1 MGENKMHCNKSP
13 VSLKLV
19 LLAILVVLA
28 RPQTAL
34 AQVDTG
40 GIVGQVSDASG
51 ARIQGATI
59 TLREESTGITNT
71 VTTGNDGTYILS
83 PIKLGVYTLTTAKKG
98 FKTSV
103 QQHIEV
109 TIQSRLE
116 VNPTLEVGAVTE
128 NVQVSSAAP
137 ILETQSSSLQQL
149 VNTRAIN
156 DLPLNRRNASFL
168 AQLSPG
174 VTFSQNDSRNLQ
186 ASGSFTANGLSRTEN
201 NYLLDGMDNNV
212 QIADLVNQSQYVIM
226 PPPDALR
233 EFTVQTSNYSAEFG
247 HAAAAVLN
255 ISTKSGT
262 NAFHGDVW
270 EYLRN
275 DYFDAKDYFVL
286 PTQRKPEFRLNQ
298 FGATLG
304 GPVIIPHLYNGHD
317 RTFFFVDYQG
327 TRQVQG
333 QTYTD
338 NVPTAA
344 ERASGFTNLQD
355 LITLQS
361 GTRTDLLGRTFPTG
375 TVFDPVTTRA
385 ITKGV
390 VDPVTHLTATAT
402 GYVRDPFYTGS
413 LVSTTN
419 FATSAAIA
427 QLNQIA
433 VSRINPNAVNL
444 LDLYPIPTSSGILS
458 NFTTSPTNTT
468 NIDSMD
474 ARVDHQFTQRDA
486 TFLRYSY
493 VYSTQNVGTPFP
505 GVADGSPS
513 RPGSGRTE
521 SQNVALGWTH
531 TLTPHLVNEAR
542 VGYSRVY
549 DKRLQP
555 FADTLGI
562 PAQYGI
568 PGVPQIPGN
577 GGLPL
582 FSFGSLSGLG
592 ANTTLPSDKA
602 SDVTQVTENLSIDRD
617 RHQIRTG
624 FEFQHIAFP
633 LLTPTQPRGNF
644 TNSGVFTSVVSSTD
658 SSTDRAQFILI
669 PELSPYAAQQNYLG
683 GANSVTASSFPPA
696 FYPTRNYYAAYVED
710 SWRTTRILTLNLGV
724 RYEFLGDPAERDGRL
739 ANFVSS
745 YTGTTSDGLS
755 HYYIPEQNV
764 ATLPADFLA
773 LLSSNNVVLTPTTD
787 NSIGI
792 AQKTNFAPRVGFALQ
807 PLQKMSIRGG
817 YGLFY
822 QGNENHGLSISPY
835 INFPFQVSSSYSNP
849 SAVEAIIAN
858 SITDTTPEGTVGP
871 ISQGLQNVPLTPATA
886 SVSSLSFEGEPRYP
900 KTTYSQSYNLQV
912 QYQIASQTIFFVGY
926 VGSNSRHVQTAI
938 NANTTAQ
945 IASPSTSLPSI
956 AFFKT
961 ISTGG
966 NFVSRDGQNDYNSLQ
981 FGADRRFSSGF
992 SFTANMTYSKCL
1004 GDIRDLLD
1012 NGIGGYRA
1020 PYVPGF
1026 GIAADTTLCGID
1038 VRRIVHTSGTYD
1050 LPFGKGRAYLHEG
1063 IASWIVGGWSTNWI
1077 YTIQDGQP
1085 FNVACSITTTS
1096 GLGCNA
1102 LKVAG
1107 QGLYAGVHNV
1117 TQFLNPNAFANPAPV
1132 AAGAT
1137 GTIANLGGP
1146 GAQVTGPPF
1155 RRLDLSIFRRFPFL
1169 RETYFE
1175 FRGEVFNVTNTP
1187 NFGQPGQLNFLTP
1200 ATFSQI
1206 TATRD
1211 NPNDPREIQLS
1222 LKYYF

>member
-1 MGENKMHCNKSP
+1 MHSNKSP
-13 VSLKLV
+13 IGVKLV
-19 LLAILVVLA
+19 VLAILVVLV

-51 ARIQGATI
+51 ARIPGATI

-298 FGATLG
+298 FGGTLG

-338 NVPTAA
+338 NIPTAA

-390 VDPVTHLTATAT
+390 IDPVTHLTATAT

-413 LVSTTN
+413 LVSITN

-444 LDLYPIPTSSGILS
+444 LDLYPIPTSSGFS
-458 NFTTSPTNTT
+458 ATSPP
-468 NIDSMD
+468 
-474 ARVDHQFTQRDA
+474 ARRTPQTSTAWMRAWIISSRNVTQHFCA
-486 TFLRYSY
+486 TATY
-493 VYSTQNVGTPFP
+493 T
-505 GVADGSPS
+505 AHKMW
-513 RPGSGRTE
+513 
-521 SQNVALGWTH
+521 A
-531 TLTPHLVNEAR
+531 
-542 VGYSRVY
+542 
-549 DKRLQP
+549 
-555 FADTLGI
+555 
-562 PAQYGI
+562 
-568 PGVPQIPGN
+568 
-577 GGLPL
+577 
-582 FSFGSLSGLG
+582 
-592 ANTTLPSDKA
+592 LPS
-602 SDVTQVTENLSIDRD
+602 L
-617 RHQIRTG
+617 
-624 FEFQHIAFP
+624 
-633 LLTPTQPRGNF
+633 
-644 TNSGVFTSVVSSTD
+644 
-658 SSTDRAQFILI
+658 
-669 PELSPYAAQQNYLG
+669 
-683 GANSVTASSFPPA
+683 
-696 FYPTRNYYAAYVED
+696 
-710 SWRTTRILTLNLGV
+710 
-724 RYEFLGDPAERDGRL
+724 
-739 ANFVSS
+739 
-745 YTGTTSDGLS
+745 
-755 HYYIPEQNV
+755 
-764 ATLPADFLA
+764 
-773 LLSSNNVVLTPTTD
+773 
-787 NSIGI
+787 
-792 AQKTNFAPRVGFALQ
+792 
-807 PLQKMSIRGG
+807 
-817 YGLFY
+817 
-822 QGNENHGLSISPY
+822 
-835 INFPFQVSSSYSNP
+835 
-849 SAVEAIIAN
+849 
-858 SITDTTPEGTVGP
+858 
-871 ISQGLQNVPLTPATA
+871 
-886 SVSSLSFEGEPRYP
+886 
-900 KTTYSQSYNLQV
+900 
-912 QYQIASQTIFFVGY
+912 ASQTVAQRVLAAAEPNLRMSHLVG
-926 VGSNSRHVQTAI
+926 R
-938 NANTTAQ
+938 
-945 IASPSTSLPSI
+945 
-956 AFFKT
+956 
-961 ISTGG
+961 
-966 NFVSRDGQNDYNSLQ
+966 
-981 FGADRRFSSGF
+981 
-992 SFTANMTYSKCL
+992 
-1004 GDIRDLLD
+1004 
-1012 NGIGGYRA
+1012 
-1020 PYVPGF
+1020 
-1026 GIAADTTLCGID
+1026 TLSHHI
-1038 VRRIVHTSGTYD
+1038 
-1050 LPFGKGRAYLHEG
+1050 
-1063 IASWIVGGWSTNWI
+1063 W
-1077 YTIQDGQP
+1077 
-1085 FNVACSITTTS
+1085 
-1096 GLGCNA
+1096 
-1102 LKVAG
+1102 
-1107 QGLYAGVHNV
+1107 
-1117 TQFLNPNAFANPAPV
+1117 
-1132 AAGAT
+1132 
-1137 GTIANLGGP
+1137 
-1146 GAQVTGPPF
+1146 
-1155 RRLDLSIFRRFPFL
+1155 
-1169 RETYFE
+1169 
-1175 FRGEVFNVTNTP
+1175 
-1187 NFGQPGQLNFLTP
+1187 
-1200 ATFSQI
+1200 
-1206 TATRD
+1206 
-1211 NPNDPREIQLS
+1211 
-1222 LKYYF
+1222 